1 MKTIKL
7 LILLLPI
14 ICLSQKKIEFDYLIT
29 YKRINYIDSTSTI
42 EQYLTN
48 AKDNS
53 YLARF
58 VSKGSTYVLKLDQY
72 EGVYAKVL
80 FNKIEFDNAE
90 ILNIDCDYISSFKS
104 INHAKYQVKYYD
116 FINLS
121 DTLIA
126 DKKYHHYR
134 LKSIRSDKYR
144 KRKEIGQYDYIIE
157 ESTDFHLPIFIH
169 PTAYEEWKQSKTL
182 IKGIFKEKFFT
193 NYLGE
198 IGEKYELIRYQKIK
212 KIITIPKECNN

>member
-1 MKTIKL
+1 MKTIKF

-14 ICLSQKKIEFDYLIT
+14 ICLSQKKFEFDYLIT
-29 YKRINYIDSTSTI
+29 YKHTNYKDSTSTV
-42 EQYLTN
+42 EKYLTN
-48 AKDNS
+48 SKDNS

-58 VSKGSTYVLKLDQY
+58 ISKDSTYLLRFDEY

-121 DTLIA
+121 DTLIV

-134 LKSIRSDKYR
+134 LKSIRSNKYR
-144 KRKEIGQYDYIIE
+144 KRKKIGQSDYIIE
-157 ESTDFHLPIFIH
+157 KSTDFHLPILIH

-182 IKGIFKEKFFT
+182 INGIFKEKFFT

-198 IGEKYELIRYQKIK
+198 IEEKYELISYQKIK
-212 KIITIPKECNN
+212 KKITIPKECNN